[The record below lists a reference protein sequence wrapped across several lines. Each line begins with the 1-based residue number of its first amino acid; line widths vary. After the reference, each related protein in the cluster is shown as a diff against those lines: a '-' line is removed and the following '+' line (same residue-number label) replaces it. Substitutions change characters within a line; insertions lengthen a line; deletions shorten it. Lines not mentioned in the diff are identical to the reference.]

1 MLRNCNLKIKTIF
14 SIVLLVL
21 LTSFLFAKEVPVQM
35 KTIRIAM
42 CQIFALDGDRSGNF
56 VRIENAIREAKDA
69 DADIIC
75 FPETTIL
82 GWVNPDAH
90 KRAYPIPG
98 KDSQRLCEL
107 AKKYETYLCAGLAE
121 KNGTNLYDSVI
132 LIDNKGRILLKHR
145 KINILTELMTPSY
158 TPGKDVNTVETE
170 FGKIGLLI
178 CADTFE
184 DEILKRMAALKPDLL
199 LVPFGW
205 AAEENEWP
213 EFGKKLENVVTE
225 AARKSGAPVV
235 GTDLV
240 GQITRGPWKD
250 RVFGGQSVAA
260 DKNGKTL
267 AIAKDRDRDI
277 KIASIRIGSSQWK

>member
-14 SIVLLVL
+14 SIVLLVSLAL
-21 LTSFLFAKEVPVQM
+21 LLFTKEVPAQM

-145 KINILTELMTPSY
+145 KINILTELMTPPY

-199 LVPFGW
+199 LVPYGW

-225 AARKSGAPVV
+225 AARKTGAPVV

-250 RVFGGQSVAA
+250 RVVGGQSVAA

>member
-1 MLRNCNLKIKTIF
+1 MFHKCNLKIKTIF
-14 SIVLLVL
+14 SIVLLVS
-21 LTSFLFAKEVPVQM
+21 LTSFLFAKEVPAQM

-107 AKKYETYLCAGLAE
+107 AKKYKTYLCAGLAE

-145 KINILTELMTPSY
+145 KINILTELMTPPY

-213 EFGKKLENVVTE
+213 EHGKKLENVVTE
-225 AARKSGAPVV
+225 AARKTGAPVV

-240 GQITRGPWKD
+240 GQITRGPWKN